1 MLRRWRR
8 RRRSSDKPS
17 GLPLDH
23 YYGNCST
30 VSCTSW
36 TWWNATSGTD
46 GICTKVPSSSQVRN
60 CSVELRFSQLRSCD
74 ELRFFVSVVRKCGN
88 GTVKTGCWSDFLC
101 MGVLWVRLFLLYPW
115 IEVWEICVT
124 LSWTKVYEILW
135 FVKHFV
141 YGWGFL
147 QYTQCQAYIISPNC
161 EGL

>member
-1 MLRRWRR
+1 VLRRWRR

-60 CSVELRFSQLRSCD
+60 YSVELRFNQLHSCD
-74 ELRFFVSVVRKCGN
+74 ELRFFVSAVRKYGN
-88 GTVKTGCWSDFLC
+88 STVKTGCC
-101 MGVLWVRLFLLYPW
+101 RN
-115 IEVWEICVT
+115 VT
-124 LSWTKVYEILW
+124 LKW
-135 FVKHFV
+135 FSLYGSAVSKIVSIVSVNWSLRNLCYLFV
-141 YGWGFL
+141 
-147 QYTQCQAYIISPNC
+147 N
-161 EGL
+161 